1 MLLHITPLH
10 YPQDKLQINLAQL
23 PDIHLAVYMR
33 PKKVKLSVIYFMKHV
48 IFLLNMFIVE
58 LE

>member
-10 YPQDKLQINLAQL
+10 YPQDKLQINLAQP
-23 PDIHLAVYMR
+23 PDIHVAVYMR
-33 PKKVKLSVIYFMKHV
+33 PKLPAIYFMMHV